1 MAQIVKIIFDD
12 GTEMIPKREIKPKRE
27 ATEGESR
34 WRIERE
40 YQVQFFR
47 FEDEILENLNQDN
60 LEDYA
65 TGNFNLISE
74 DDVEK
79 QTIDD
84 FSDDEIMEEVR
95 SRKIFGNNQSII
107 SENFIT
113 RFSKIIEKEN
123 QILLDN
129 VLTEF
134 EHKLN
139 I

>member
-1 MAQIVKIIFDD
+1 
-12 GTEMIPKREIKPKRE
+12 
-27 ATEGESR
+27 
-34 WRIERE
+34 
-40 YQVQFFR
+40 
-47 FEDEILENLNQDN
+47 

-74 DDVEK
+74 DDEK

-113 RFSKIIEKEN
+113 RFSK
-123 QILLDN
+123 
-129 VLTEF
+129 
-134 EHKLN
+134 
-139 I
+139 